1 MFFGACIALI
11 HGFKFNTRGSVLTWP
26 QALHESATIR
36 QDAHEIQPHTHTH
49 ARCISSTLQYMQPLV
64 LCAPADARSC
74 QTCLRLSGYG
84 ERVPKR
90 GDSSSPEY
98 THANTSASDSHN
110 ALSPALQKLLLSPS
124 LALPGRLVP
133 LNEVHV
139 SLQPLFSFNMICI
152 ER

>member
-1 MFFGACIALI
+1 MNLQQFV
-11 HGFKFNTRGSVLTWP
+11 KMRMKYN
-26 QALHESATIR
+26 
-36 QDAHEIQPHTHTH
+36 HTHTH

-64 LCAPADARSC
+64 LCAPADARCC